1 MKKLI
6 VLSLFVLVALGLN
19 AQAFYFGGAFTGK
32 STWLLNKAVFDR
44 GASQDI
50 GASFGNDF
58 GIVGGVSFNDGGAGL
73 EINFLFNSFS
83 QKYVGTKDDWFYA
96 GIWSD
101 YTSKSVYKSLDIP
114 ILFKTGS
121 EGAYFEIG
129 PVLSFI
135 NKATYERDMDDAT
148 LPDTKPTDNLS
159 FYNGTN
165 FGAIMGFGGNI
176 NVSDNMK
183 ITLGLRFYYGITDI
197 GGVNAY
203 GWDSKTT
210 EDMDTDYIPYDKDH
224 SDNHYGH
231 KDFKTTPLSGGLK
244 IGFIYVIED

>member
-50 GASFGNDF
+50 GASFGNDYE
-58 GIVGGVSFNDGGAGL
+58 IVGGISFNDGGAGI
-73 EINFLFNSFS
+73 EINFLFNNFS
-83 QKYVGTKDDWFYA
+83 QNYLGTADADA
-96 GIWSD
+96 DLNSD
-101 YTSKSVYKSLDIP
+101 FTSRSVYKSFDIP
-114 ILFKTGS
+114 ILFKTGA

-129 PVLSFI
+129 PVLSYI
-135 NKATYERDMDDAT
+135 NEATYERDMDDAT
-148 LPDTKPTDNLS
+148 LSDIEPPTDNLAV
-159 FYNGTN
+159 YNSTN

-176 NVSDNMK
+176 FLSDSK
-183 ITLGLRFYYGITDI
+183 SLILTIGLRFYYGFTDI
-197 GGVNAY
+197 SGVNAY

-210 EDMDTDYIPYDKDH
+210 EDKDQEYQ
-224 SDNHYGH
+224 SSNPTKDNHWGH
-231 KDFKTTPLSGGLK
+231 KDFKTNPLSGGLR
-244 IGFIYVIED
+244 IGLIYMIQD

>member
-6 VLSLFVLVALGLN
+6 VLSLIVVSVVGLN
-19 AQAFYFGGAFTGK
+19 AQSFYFGGAFTGK

-50 GASFGNDF
+50 DPSFGNDY
-58 GIVGGVSFNDGGAGL
+58 GIVGGISFNDGAAGI

-83 QKYVGTKDDWFYA
+83 QKYVGTANPDA
-96 GIWSD
+96 SISSD
-101 YTSKSVYKSLDIP
+101 FTSKSVYKSFDIP

-129 PVLSFI
+129 PALSFI
-135 NKATYERDMDDAT
+135 NKATYERDMKDDT
-148 LPDTKPTDNLS
+148 LQDITPTDNLNS
-159 FYNGTN
+159 YNGTN
-165 FGAIMGFGGNI
+165 IGAIMGFGGNI
-176 NVSDNMK
+176 NASDNLK

-203 GWDSKTT
+203 GWDKKTT
-210 EDMDTDYIPYDKDH
+210 EDRDELYQVSHNTE
-224 SDNHYGH
+224 DNHFGH
-231 KDFKTTPLSGGLK
+231 NDFKTNPLSGGLR
-244 IGFIYVIED
+244 IGLIYVIED